1 MMGNSSFLRGQLRRA
16 EKKKTRENGGKQS
29 YEKHPIGHQ
38 SGREQS
44 MSIAWVHELY

>member
-1 MMGNSSFLRGQLRRA
+1 MMGAGGVLRGQRRCA